1 MSKSSSSPNL
11 LENDDDDVS
20 PISSTAKDNTS
31 SAVDASGDE
40 DSSWRKQSD
49 TSSSPN
55 LVVNGKPNNEVE
67 ALDDDESSDEEAP
80 TKAQVVQKAKSVR
93 STHKKVVEVEA
104 EEEEPLPEKRTR
116 SRFRWSHTMDN
127 IVENANTKDETF
139 IRILLAKEPWNAGH
153 GRVMKAW
160 QELTW
165 TLLETVVDGD
175 KIFQGVSE
183 ITLKKRYQLYLDLG
197 KKWDN
202 EREQRNQ
209 PENAEDK
216 HDIHRSTATLI
227 RGGIEDLWEEFVM
240 RKESEKE
247 KKHEDSQKESIAKE
261 GAEKI
266 RQFAMGKLRK
276 RDLKGTQKDKG
287 DPTANESPKEG
298 DVDGDFILPVQKTPG
313 NRSTSPV
320 PSNTSSNPLDFVSH
334 RVAMSEERQ
343 KRGLELKE
351 NKLKLKALREERKA
365 REAANRATELA
376 MQREQNNQQIEMNMK
391 MMEFIGTLSKKHKRH
406 KEE

>member
-1 MSKSSSSPNL
+1 MSDSSSSPNL
-11 LENDDDDVS
+11 LDKDDDDVS

-55 LVVNGKPNNEVE
+55 LLVKGKPNNKVE
-67 ALDDDESSDEEAP
+67 ALDDDDSSDEEAP
-80 TKAQVVQKAKSVR
+80 TKAQVVQKAKSVC

-104 EEEEPLPEKRTR
+104 EEEEPLLEKKPR

-139 IRILLAKEPWNAGH
+139 IRILLVKEPWNAGH

-183 ITLKKRYQLYLDLG
+183 VTLKKRYQLYLDLG

-227 RGGIEDLWEEFVM
+227 CGGIEDLWEEFVM

-266 RQFAMGKLRK
+266 RQFALGKLRK
-276 RDLKGTQKDKG
+276 RDIKGTQKDKG
-287 DPTANESPKEG
+287 DPTENEAPKEG
-298 DVDGDFILPVQKTPG
+298 DVDGDFVLPVQKTPG

-351 NKLKLKALREERKA
+351 NKLKLKALREE
-365 REAANRATELA
+365 
-376 MQREQNNQQIEMNMK
+376 
-391 MMEFIGTLSKKHKRH
+391 
-406 KEE
+406 

>member
-1 MSKSSSSPNL
+1 MSESSSSPNL
-11 LENDDDDVS
+11 LENDDNDVS

-67 ALDDDESSDEEAP
+67 ALDDDKSSDEEAP
-80 TKAQVVQKAKSVR
+80 TKAQVVQKVKSVR

-104 EEEEPLPEKRTR
+104 EEEEPLPEKKTR

-202 EREQRNQ
+202 EREQRNH

-240 RKESEKE
+240 RKESKKE

-276 RDLKGTQKDKG
+276 
-287 DPTANESPKEG
+287 
-298 DVDGDFILPVQKTPG
+298 
-313 NRSTSPV
+313 
-320 PSNTSSNPLDFVSH
+320 
-334 RVAMSEERQ
+334 
-343 KRGLELKE
+343 
-351 NKLKLKALREERKA
+351 
-365 REAANRATELA
+365 
-376 MQREQNNQQIEMNMK
+376 
-391 MMEFIGTLSKKHKRH
+391 
-406 KEE
+406 